1 MPINVNVSHHRQLC
15 TMPLKVAPATE
26 ADAHRAAAIETVAYG
41 PSPVGA
47 VLFPGGR
54 TSESSTRV
62 ADLIASLRK
71 DAACRWAKVIDND
84 IKEEEDQMIAF
95 AMWYIWET
103 PPTEEQHSFPSYRGP
118 SCNAEACELF
128 FGGMNNMRVN
138 YMKGKPYV
146 CMSQC
151 WILNEICSLTSQNP
165 QI

>member
-1 MPINVNVSHHRQLC
+1 
-15 TMPLKVAPATE
+15 MPLKVLPATE
-26 ADAHRAAAIETVAYG
+26 ADAHRAAAIEMVAYG
-41 PSPVGA
+41 PSPVGG

-62 ADLIASLRK
+62 ADLIDSLQK
-71 DAACRWAKVIDND
+71 DAACRWAKAIDTD
-84 IKEEEDQMIAF
+84 IGKEEDQMIAF
-95 AMWYIWET
+95 AMWYIWEA

-138 YMKGKPYV
+138 HMKGKSYV
-146 CMSQC
+146 CMFQC
-151 WILNEICSLTSQNP
+151 CIFNKIRSLTSQNS